1 MAASSEKNWGEAQAK
16 RLEKVYEDLATLLHQ
31 REIAGRVHTADS
43 EDEWS
48 AMQILGHM
56 VEMIPYWLNHC
67 RAMIA
72 ASGKPPQIGRMLD
85 APERLAG
92 VERGA
97 AGELNE
103 QLRLLNAEV
112 QTAARAIRKISAAE
126 RGKKGVHVRR
136 GEATVADVV
145 EKFIVIHAE
154 EHLAQVRAALRI

>member
-1 MAASSEKNWGEAQAK
+1 MKASSEENWGEAQAQ
-16 RLEKVYEDLATLLHQ
+16 RLEKVYEQLATLLRQ
-31 REIAGRVHTADS
+31 REIAGRVRAAGG

-67 RAMIA
+67 RVMIA
-72 ASGKPPQIGRMLD
+72 AAAEPPQIGRMLD

-97 AGELNE
+97 AAELDE
-103 QLRLLNAEV
+103 LLRQLKDEV
-112 QTAARAIRKISAAE
+112 QAAAPAIRQISAAE

-136 GEATVADVV
+136 GEVTVADVV
-145 EKFIVIHAE
+145 GQFIVTHAE
-154 EHLAQVRAALRI
+154 DHLAQVRAALRI

>member
-1 MAASSEKNWGEAQAK
+1 MTASSEQNWSEAQAQ
-16 RLEKVYEDLATLLHQ
+16 RLEKVYEQLTALLRQ
-31 REIAGRVHTADS
+31 RDMAGRVRTADG

-72 ASGKPPQIGRMLD
+72 AGEEPPRIGRMLD

-97 AGELNE
+97 AGELDE
-103 QLRLLNAEV
+103 LLRQLKNEV
-112 QTAARAIRKISAAE
+112 QAAAPAIRKLTAAQL
-126 RGKKGVHVRR
+126 GKKGVHVKG
-136 GEATVADVV
+136 GEVTVADVV
-145 EKFIVIHAE
+145 GKFIVVHAE

>member
-1 MAASSEKNWGEAQAK
+1 MAASTEENWGEAQAQ
-16 RLEKVYEDLATLLHQ
+16 RLEKVYEQLTTLLHQ
-31 REIAGRVHTADS
+31 RDVAGRVRTADG

-67 RAMIA
+67 RVMIA
-72 ASGKPPQIGRMLD
+72 AAGKPPQIGRMLD

-97 AGELNE
+97 SAALDELLR
-103 QLRLLNAEV
+103 QLKDEV
-112 QTAARAIRKISAAE
+112 HAAAPAIRQLSAAE

-136 GEATVADVV
+136 GEVTVADVV
-145 EKFIVIHAE
+145 ERFIVAHAE
-154 EHLAQVRAALRI
+154 EHLAQVRAVLRI